1 MLEYKVFDTSLGW
14 VGIISSSKG
23 LVKSCL
29 PKKNFTE
36 VMEFIK
42 NQDFSPN
49 KTEKLDELSKIVIQ
63 YLDGIKIDLSSIK
76 IDYYAKDSF
85 KNFWK
90 TCRKIPFGETRTYK
104 WLAQNSNKPKAYR
117 YAGLSMAKNP
127 LPLFIPCHR
136 VISSDGNIGGFQGGN
151 IMKKKLI
158 DLERKNTI
166 S

>member
-1 MLEYKVFDTSLGW
+1 MYGYKIFETSFGW

-29 PKKNFTE
+29 PKKNFYE

-42 NQDFSPN
+42 IQEFRVN

-63 YLDGIKIDLSSIK
+63 YLGGIKINLSNIQ
-76 IDYYAKDSF
+76 IDYHATESF
-85 KNFWK
+85 INFWK
-90 TCRKIPFGETRTYK
+90 TCRKIPFGETRSYK
-104 WLAQNSNKPKAYR
+104 WLAHNSKKPKAYR
-117 YAGLSMAKNP
+117 YAGLSMSRNP

-158 DLERKNTI
+158 DLEKNNTI

>member
-1 MLEYKVFDTSLGW
+1 MTEYKVFDTSLGW
-14 VGIISSSKG
+14 IGIISSSKG

-29 PKKNFTE
+29 PKKNYTE

-42 NQDFSPN
+42 SQEFSPN
-49 KTEKLDELSKIVIQ
+49 KTENLNELSKMVIE
-63 YLDGIKIDLSSIK
+63 YFDGKKINLTSIE
-76 IDYYAKDSF
+76 IDYQNKGSLIE
-85 KNFWK
+85 FWK
-90 TCRKIPFGETRTYK
+90 TCRKIPFGETRSYK
-104 WLAQNSNKPKAYR
+104 WLAENSKKNKAYR
-117 YAGLSMAKNP
+117 YAGLSMSKNP

-158 DLERKNTI
+158 ELEKNNTI

>member
-1 MLEYKVFDTSLGW
+1 MTGYKVFDTSFGW

-29 PKKNFTE
+29 PKKNYTE

-42 NQDFSPN
+42 SQEFSSN
-49 KTEKLDELSKIVIQ
+49 KTENLNELSKMVIQ
-63 YLDGIKIDLSSIK
+63 YFDGEKINLASIE
-76 IDYYAKDSF
+76 IDYQVKGSLID
-85 KNFWK
+85 FWK
-90 TCRKIPFGETRTYK
+90 TCRKIPFGETRSYK
-104 WLAQNSNKPKAYR
+104 WLAENSKKTKAYR
-117 YAGLSMAKNP
+117 YAGLSMSKNP

-151 IMKKKLI
+151 ILKKKLI
-158 DLERKNTI
+158 ELEKNNTI